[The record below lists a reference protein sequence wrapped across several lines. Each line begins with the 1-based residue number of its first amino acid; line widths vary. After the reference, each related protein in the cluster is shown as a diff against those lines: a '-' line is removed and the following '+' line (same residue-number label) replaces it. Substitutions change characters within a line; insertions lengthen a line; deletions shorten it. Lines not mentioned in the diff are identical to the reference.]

1 VPNRPNRW
9 TRARHA
15 CVPILALAMAA
26 PVIAA
31 EPAAADPGWTPII
44 AKLVNFALLVGLLV
58 YFLRGFIVAYLR
70 SRGEAIRQDLTD
82 AAALRASAEQQLLG
96 VRLRLTALPA
106 ELDALRRRGQDEL
119 AAELVRIREV
129 SAKEQER
136 LVDRARRDVELQFRV
151 ARRELIQHVA
161 ELSMTLARARIERE
175 MTADDQ
181 TELIDR
187 YAAQVQS

>member
-1 VPNRPNRW
+1 MPNRPNRW

-15 CVPILALAMAA
+15 FVPVLALAMAA
-26 PVIAA
+26 PLIAA

-70 SRGEAIRQDLTD
+70 TRGEAIRQGLTD

-96 VRLRLTALPA
+96 VRLRLSALPA
-106 ELDALRRRGQDEL
+106 ELDVLRHRGQDEL
-119 AAELVRIREV
+119 AAELVRIRDV

>member
-1 VPNRPNRW
+1 MLPRCASR
-9 TRARHA
+9 
-15 CVPILALAMAA
+15 
-26 PVIAA
+26 
-31 EPAAADPGWTPII
+31 
-44 AKLVNFALLVGLLV
+44 
-58 YFLRGFIVAYLR
+58 R
-70 SRGEAIRQDLTD
+70 SSSCSGY
-82 AAALRASAEQQLLG
+82 ASA
-96 VRLRLTALPA
+96 
-106 ELDALRRRGQDEL
+106 
-119 AAELVRIREV
+119 EV

-151 ARRELIQHVA
+151 ARRELIQHIA